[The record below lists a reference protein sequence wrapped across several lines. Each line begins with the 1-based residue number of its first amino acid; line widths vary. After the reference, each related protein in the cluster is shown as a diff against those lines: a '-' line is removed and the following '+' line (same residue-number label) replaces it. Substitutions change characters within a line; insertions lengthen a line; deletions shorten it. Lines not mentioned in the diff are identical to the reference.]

1 MFYLTGLG
9 DEWDVNRTWLEKF
22 CVPTDL
28 YSNDLK
34 WIFAPLVDM
43 NEKSCEALDVYL
55 MIGFSVK
62 KYVNYKLRFLL
73 DILLMVAKVPWFTV
87 GTGK

>member
-1 MFYLTGLG
+1 M
-9 DEWDVNRTWLEKF
+9 WLDDF

-28 YSNDLK
+28 YSNELK

-55 MIGFSVK
+55 MIGFMRVK
-62 KYVNYKLRFLL
+62 KYVNYKLRLA
-73 DILLMVAKVPWFTV
+73 DTLLMVARVPWFTV
-87 GTGK
+87 GKGK